1 MFNPFDLMKNMVM
14 TDSYYEPRIQ
24 TLSNTSNS
32 FWPEIDWSDPQQFME
47 RSTKIRNLLEQ
58 SKNLSKMEL
67 GHLLVQI
74 YNQMQSK

>member
-1 MFNPFDLMKNMVM
+1 MKNTVL

-24 TLSNTSNS
+24 TISNSSNS

-47 RSTKIRNLLEQ
+47 RSTKFKNLLEE

-67 GHLLVQI
+67 GYLMVAI
-74 YNQMQSK
+74 FSQMQSK